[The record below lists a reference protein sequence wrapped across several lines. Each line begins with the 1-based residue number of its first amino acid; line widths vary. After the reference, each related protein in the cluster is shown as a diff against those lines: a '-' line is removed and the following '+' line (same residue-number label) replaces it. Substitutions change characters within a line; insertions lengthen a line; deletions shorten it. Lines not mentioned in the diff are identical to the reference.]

1 MQINQ
6 RYLDERLIIFA
17 RFYRFDEGTL
27 AVAAS
32 FRSNVLLSSRVCF
45 PTRPSRLR
53 LMEVGFG
60 VSIASQMIFL
70 RMYGQGLA
78 VNLIG
83 LISVGKFYTLCVT
96 G

>member
-32 FRSNVLLSSRVCF
+32 FRSNVPLSSRVCF
-45 PTRPSRLR
+45 PTQPSRLR

-60 VSIASQMIFL
+60 VSIASQMIFYECTD
-70 RMYGQGLA
+70 RGLQ
-78 VNLIG
+78 
-83 LISVGKFYTLCVT
+83 
-96 G
+96 

>member
-45 PTRPSRLR
+45 PTQPTRLR

-60 VSIASQMIFL
+60 VSIASQMIFYECTD
-70 RMYGQGLA
+70 RGLQ
-78 VNLIG
+78 
-83 LISVGKFYTLCVT
+83 
-96 G
+96 

>member
-60 VSIASQMIFL
+60 VSIASQMIFYECTD
-70 RMYGQGLA
+70 RGLQ
-78 VNLIG
+78 
-83 LISVGKFYTLCVT
+83 
-96 G
+96 